1 RSGWASG
8 RRRTSPSAASV
19 TGSLYGRGSYTA
31 TRPSLTVSRPASSSS
46 ATTAP
51 ARPQPRTSPLTTDFP
66 VYSSCPIRNSSS
78 ASGRGRMVFLGHPR
92 AGPGRTPAGVR
103 RRLDA
108 LFAGERYWMTAL
120 RFNGCD
126 ARMPHDRTEPPLR
139 CPASASSATT
149 YIESSAGIADGAR
162 TGLASLVT
170 GALFLVA
177 MLLTPLATL
186 VPSEAAGPALVV

>member
-1 RSGWASG
+1 
-8 RRRTSPSAASV
+8 
-19 TGSLYGRGSYTA
+19 
-31 TRPSLTVSRPASSSS
+31 
-46 ATTAP
+46 
-51 ARPQPRTSPLTTDFP
+51 
-66 VYSSCPIRNSSS
+66 
-78 ASGRGRMVFLGHPR
+78 
-92 AGPGRTPAGVR
+92 
-103 RRLDA
+103 
-108 LFAGERYWMTAL
+108 MTAL

-170 GALFLVA
+170 GALFLIA

-186 VPSEAAGPALVV
+186 VPSEAAGPALVVVGALMIRQVRDIDFTDLSVALPAFLTIVLMPFTYSITNGIGAGFVTWVVFRAARGQARQVHPLMWAIAAAFLVYFGINAVKALFGLH